1 MGRNEESA
9 MFNRANVAW
18 MLYDV
23 GNSAYVL
30 LVPSIAFSVY
40 FRNRVFEGDAAADFV
55 WGAAVSISLIVA
67 GIIAPFL
74 GALADHQGVRKRI
87 FVVTALFAIFGTGS
101 LMAVGPGDRT
111 KGLILFILA
120 NVSLNISISIY
131 DSFLPIVAEG
141 RHRSLLSSIG
151 WGVGYAGGISCL
163 GLAFPVLRRGYDG
176 DNHVQFRMV
185 FGIVALFFLMFS
197 LPAFAWLP
205 RDHKIGTT
213 APIGVLPAVL
223 STVKSWRIH
232 RDLAKF
238 LLAFYFVVDAITT
251 LVYFTSIYATTS
263 LHLDL
268 QDVLWLMI
276 GTQAIAI
283 PSTIAFGAIGSRLGV
298 KKAFLISLGIWM
310 LDVAFLA
317 TAESRTMLLIV
328 MILTGL
334 VIGSTQS
341 LGRAWI
347 AGLANERQTSELF
360 GFSAITSRVSS
371 VVGPMLFGIV
381 AAASGSQRVAVW
393 SLMIFLILGFAL
405 SLSVSGPIE
414 RTRGTVS

>member
-1 MGRNEESA
+1 